1 MPVFQGIIGIAAGT
15 VTTDPIPPTQ
25 QDNELL
31 QSLLVEQV
39 VTNKLLNALQ
49 PQLDSLDQLRADSAA
64 ELLSNQVVIY

>member
-31 QSLLVEQV
+31 QSLLVEQA
-39 VTNKLLNALQ
+39 VTNKLLAALQ
-49 PQLDSLDQLRADSAA
+49 PQLDSLEQLRADSAA
-64 ELLSNQVVIY
+64 DLLSGEVIIY